1 MTKKVEP
8 VEDKQPIAMIAN
20 CRCGGKVHI
29 GAGIERDGVVILP
42 FSVYCGGC
50 ALVIRRY
57 TAELAVA
64 AWNTALLGI
73 SKP

>member
-1 MTKKVEP
+1 MSDEP
-8 VEDKQPIAMIAN
+8 QATGFAVFN
-20 CRCGGKVHI
+20 CRCGGKVHV
-29 GAGIERDGVVILP
+29 GAGIERDGVLVLP

-64 AWNTALLGI
+64 AWNKALCGQE
-73 SKP
+73 KP